1 MVPTRSRSHAARG
14 ALHGFGRR
22 TCGTP
27 TLPVDGTLTYAIE
40 LAVGL
45 GCVAAAVPVLR
56 TRRLRWLAI
65 VLLVA
70 GGAAIAHAA
79 FRLLS

>member
-1 MVPTRSRSHAARG
+1 MQRG
-14 ALHGFGRR
+14 SALHGFGRR

-27 TLPVDGTLTYAIE
+27 TLPPVDGTLTYAIE
-40 LAVGL
+40 LAVGI

>member
-1 MVPTRSRSHAARG
+1 MQRG
-14 ALHGFGRR
+14 SVAWVRAPHLRH
-22 TCGTP
+22 P
-27 TLPVDGTLTYAIE
+27 YPPPMDGTLTYAIE

-45 GCVAAAVPVLR
+45 GCVAVAVPVLR
-56 TRRLRWLAI
+56 TRQLRWLAI

-79 FRLLS
+79 LRLLS

>member
-1 MVPTRSRSHAARG
+1 VNR
-14 ALHGFGRR
+14 
-22 TCGTP
+22 
-27 TLPVDGTLTYAIE
+27 TLTYAIE

-45 GCVAAAVPVLR
+45 ACVAAALPALR

-65 VLLVA
+65 VLLAA

>member
-1 MVPTRSRSHAARG
+1 M
-14 ALHGFGRR
+14 HGFARR

-27 TLPVDGTLTYAIE
+27 YPPPVDGTLTYAIE

-45 GCVAAAVPVLR
+45 GCVAAAVPVLQ

>member
-1 MVPTRSRSHAARG
+1 VSDS
-14 ALHGFGRR
+14 
-22 TCGTP
+22 
-27 TLPVDGTLTYAIE
+27 LTYAIE
-40 LAVGL
+40 LAVGI
-45 GCVAAAVPVLR
+45 GCVAAAVPALR
-56 TRRLRWLAI
+56 TRPLRWLGI

>member
-1 MVPTRSRSHAARG
+1 MGSGAAP
-14 ALHGFGRR
+14 A
-22 TCGTP
+22 P
-27 TLPVDGTLTYAIE
+27 LPSPFVDGTLTYAIE

-45 GCVAAAVPVLR
+45 GMRVAAAVPVLR